1 MEKSKDSAAASSKW
15 SLSQYISDDDDSDT
29 SDFRDDS
36 VTTRSKLRS
45 GRFRRSK
52 ELKAVVS
59 EQTSEAMTNFKIPK
73 KQGKKAAKALTVG
86 PADVDENGLIIG
98 TSGKI
103 LGYLPEQPA
112 TSVAPPSLVVEIP
125 MKSKIGN
132 GVYLPII
139 PATGPGSGQPKAGPS
154 GVGQEGTEKP
164 CQDVGGNAVN
174 PATLA
179 SETKP

>member
-59 EQTSEAMTNFKIPK
+59 EQTPEAMTNFKIPK
-73 KQGKKAAKALTVG
+73 KEVIRNLERLKENYHRKKSDIVESRRERQQLSDQYQGWR
-86 PADVDENGLIIG
+86 IIE
-98 TSGKI
+98 S
-103 LGYLPEQPA
+103 
-112 TSVAPPSLVVEIP
+112 
-125 MKSKIGN
+125 
-132 GVYLPII
+132 
-139 PATGPGSGQPKAGPS
+139 GPGIYNPHGQ
-154 GVGQEGTEKP
+154 T
-164 CQDVGGNAVN
+164 
-174 PATLA
+174 
-179 SETKP
+179 